1 MPADATAFVHRDAA
15 FLLKASAAVAAG
27 ADAGAKA
34 AAQGWAGHALE
45 IVAPH
50 GTGGVYPNFPE
61 PGRADWARAYHG
73 ANLDRLV
80 AIRGCYDPEDVLRGP
95 QTIPL
100 PATSAG

>member
-1 MPADATAFVHRDAA
+1 MHRDAA
-15 FLLKASAAVAAG
+15 FLLKASAAVG
-27 ADAGAKA
+27 RRGGRGGEGG
-34 AAQGWAGHALE
+34 AAQDWADGALE
-45 IVAPH
+45 LVAPH

-80 AIRGCYDPEDVLRGP
+80 AIRARYDPEDVLRGP

-100 PATSAG
+100 PASIGRVIG

>member
-1 MPADATAFVHRDAA
+1 M
-15 FLLKASAAVAAG
+15 
-27 ADAGAKA
+27 
-34 AAQGWAGHALE
+34 
-45 IVAPH
+45 
-50 GTGGVYPNFPE
+50 YPNFPE

-80 AIRGCYDPEDVLRGP
+80 AIRGRYDPEDVLRGP